1 MASGLLLHRSGFFAE
16 AFPHLEKTV
25 YTWGNLGRI
34 TLPQVLGVSHWVIIP
49 LFIVGALLLF
59 WWLEKKDC
67 DGGAWMKIIYHH
79 APSDVQREDPESD
92 IRQWEDTERLY
103 ESIVTGS

>member
-1 MASGLLLHRSGFFAE
+1 M
-16 AFPHLEKTV
+16 LEKTV

-59 WWLEKKDC
+59 RWLEKK
-67 DGGAWMKIIYHH
+67 G
-79 APSDVQREDPESD
+79 
-92 IRQWEDTERLY
+92 L
-103 ESIVTGS
+103 